1 MTLTRN
7 IRPLLA
13 TAILAATLTA
23 CGGGSQSKESTGEF
37 WDDSMITTKVKTAL
51 IGDKDVSGTSVS
63 VETFKGR
70 VQLSGFVKSD
80 GERKKAETV
89 ARGVTGVKEV
99 VNNIQV
105 R

>member
-1 MTLTRN
+1 MTLTKN

-13 TAILAATLTA
+13 TAILAATLAA
-23 CGGGSQSKESTGEF
+23 CGGGSQSKESTGEY

-70 VQLSGFVKSD
+70 VQLSGFVKSQA
-80 GERKKAETV
+80 ERRQAETV
-89 ARGVTGVKEV
+89 ARGVTGVKDV